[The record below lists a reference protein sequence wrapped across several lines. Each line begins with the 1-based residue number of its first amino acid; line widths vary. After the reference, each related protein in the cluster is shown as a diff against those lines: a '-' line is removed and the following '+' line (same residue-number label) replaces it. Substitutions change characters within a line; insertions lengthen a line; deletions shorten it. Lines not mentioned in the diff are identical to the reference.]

1 MFEKICRKVLLLSL
15 LFVTS
20 VAASKP
26 VTKDSLEVLPDSSNF
41 VTASLLVATPT
52 NTIYSVFG
60 HATLRLECPSHNLD
74 YVFTFESDTNVGT
87 FMTGVAGKAIAKYV
101 AVTTSDYLKE
111 IEKDHRGVS
120 QYELN
125 LTVEEEKELWRLLD
139 EDMMAGGYRHF
150 NLLFTNCLS
159 TSIIKLQ
166 QCLRGEYFE
175 WGPTR
180 FPQTLVNGELFRYSV
195 RNYPWVEFLFVTVGG
210 TVYDEYSQQEYR
222 LVPEFIVPMLQ
233 EAHFV
238 NSETGEKRPVFTGK
252 SEVLIEAKGIPKPS
266 TITPTWVFG
275 LLLLFTVL
283 LTIGEWLWKWKKLP
297 WAFDAL
303 LLMAQTLLGLLLLF
317 VTVYSELFGSSWNWY
332 LVVFNPIPILMWL
345 FFRNKKFYSK
355 VWLLYI
361 VILVAFLAATPFM
374 SVLDLPHQLIT
385 ASMLVRCINKY
396 ILVRNQKSE
405 SYE

>member
-1 MFEKICRKVLLLSL
+1 MHNKVRKGIIHSRLLTVLVILTTWIGT
-15 LFVTS
+15 VKAEPNDTI
-20 VAASKP
+20 K
-26 VTKDSLEVLPDSSNF
+26 VLPDSSNF

-60 HATLRLECPSHNLD
+60 HATLRLECPVHHLD

-101 AVTTSDYLKE
+101 AVSTSDYLRE
-111 IEKDHRGVS
+111 IEKDKRGVT

-125 LTVEEEKELWRLLD
+125 LIVEEEKELWRLLD

-166 QCLRGEYFE
+166 QCLQGEYFE

-210 TVYDEYSQQEYR
+210 TIYDEYSQQEYR
-222 LVPEFIVPMLQ
+222 LVPEFIVPMLE
-233 EAHFV
+233 EARFV
-238 NSETGEKRPVFTGK
+238 NIETGEKRPVFTGK
-252 SEVLIEAKGIPKPS
+252 SEVLIKAKDIPAPS
-266 TITPTWVFG
+266 TITPTLVFG
-275 LLLLFTVL
+275 LLLLFTIL
-283 LTIGEWLWKWKKLP
+283 LTIGEWVWKWKKLP
-297 WAFDAL
+297 QAFDAL
-303 LLMAQTLLGLLLLF
+303 LLTAQTLLGILLLF
-317 VTVYSELFGSSWNWY
+317 VTVYSELFGSTWNWY
-332 LVVFNPIPILMWL
+332 LVVFNPIPLLMWL
-345 FFRNKKFYSK
+345 LFRKRKFYSK
-355 VWLLYI
+355 IWLFYI
-361 VILVAFLAATPFM
+361 VVLVVFLAATPFM
-374 SVLDLPHQLIT
+374 SVLDMPHQMIT

-396 ILVRNQKSE
+396 RLNRK
-405 SYE
+405 